1 MRFFIIFG
9 PPAVGKMTVA
19 KELSSI
25 TGFPYFHNHLSIEL
39 GLRYFEWG
47 SSSFRRVD
55 NAIRFTI
62 FEEIAKSMYEG
73 FIFTFAWAVD
83 LEDDLLYLK
92 RVKEVFSGSEIY
104 HIELECNLDERL
116 RRNSLP
122 DRLAAKPSKQ
132 DVKFSEELLLE
143 HDSKYRFNT
152 KEGEYDLK
160 NYLRIDSTL
169 LTAREVAEQIVKH
182 FELTDKYGISTGHM

>member
-1 MRFFIIFG
+1 
-9 PPAVGKMTVA
+9 MTVA

-55 NAIRFTI
+55 DAIRFTI